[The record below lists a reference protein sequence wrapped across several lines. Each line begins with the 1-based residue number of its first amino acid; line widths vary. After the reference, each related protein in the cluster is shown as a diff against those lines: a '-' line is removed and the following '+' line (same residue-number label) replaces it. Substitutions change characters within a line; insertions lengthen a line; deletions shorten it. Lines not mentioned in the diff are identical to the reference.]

1 MWMLSGAFFPASG
14 ASTAIWVLMM
24 VNPLSYGL
32 SALRRVLYGEATAD
46 SLGDPS
52 LLSSLGV
59 TVGFAIVALAVAVW
73 MAGRPEKN

>member
-1 MWMLSGAFFPASG
+1 MK
-14 ASTAIWVLMM
+14 

-32 SALRRVLYGEATAD
+32 GALRRVLYGEAMAD

-59 TVGFAIVALAVAVW
+59 TVGFAVLTMAVAVW